1 MISVFGEK
9 FHLTQINIFYLFCLF
24 IQKIMDL
31 KWVPRIYNKL
41 KFLSLTK
48 PETMIV
54 KTKAMHKKERI
65 GVKLDVHYETIIE
78 LEKRKQ

>member
-1 MISVFGEK
+1 
-9 FHLTQINIFYLFCLF
+9 
-24 IQKIMDL
+24 MDL